1 MANHVNRKKRKPLSG
16 YKTSEKV
23 NDIITP
29 SAVINPDGGLVKIR
43 KPKPSNQFSH
53 MFNS

>member
-1 MANHVNRKKRKPLSG
+1 MAVVLLLNKTGEKKDGGWL
-16 YKTSEKV
+16 
-23 NDIITP
+23 ITP
-29 SAVINPDGGLVKIR
+29 SAVTNPDGGLVKIR